1 MGTYWERDEEVLD
14 QLLVSISIGARNA
27 FKTFPCKNVG
37 PFGWWTWMLPLSS
50 SDVLELLGCSIRM
63 AVRRH
68 HVIDFS
74 NTRKVLD
81 EKDDSAIVQSVYVLC
96 KGNIVL
102 FLYTLPSV
110 KRNIHIFT
118 AFFFSFYSVSS
129 P

>member
-1 MGTYWERDEEVLD
+1 
-14 QLLVSISIGARNA
+14 
-27 FKTFPCKNVG
+27 
-37 PFGWWTWMLPLSS
+37 MLPLSS

-68 HVIDFS
+68 QVIDCS
-74 NTRKVLD
+74 ITRKVLNG
-81 EKDDSAIVQSVYVLC
+81 KDDSATVQSVYVLC

-118 AFFFSFYSVSS
+118 AFFLFTASAHHDSYGITICAAFSGKGKGGAATSS
-129 P
+129 QNSPSASLSGLVLLAGEAV